1 MSIYLTICLATF
13 PSSDSAMVAHT
24 ATTLL
29 IRVAVSCLF
38 AAHVVGL
45 LAVAL
50 PVMVASAGAVAVV
63 GAFSVA

>member
-1 MSIYLTICLATF
+1 
-13 PSSDSAMVAHT
+13 MVAHT
-24 ATTLL
+24 AAAL

-50 PVMVASAGAVAVV
+50 PVMVASARAVAVV